1 MQKQYLIQRESNLQ
15 YNLYQ
20 LLLSYVAIKQI
31 KKSVTIGSV
40 IQEIADLLAT
50 EEDLDIQD
58 VIDSVEREIDDL
70 KEIED
75 LKDK

>member
-31 KKSVTIGSV
+31 NNSVTIDSV
-40 IQEIADLLAT
+40 IEQLADLLAT